1 MTVYENRAV
10 WERGIYTMLRSF
22 DLTTCKSYYSGMIT
36 FILSLRV
43 LIWNLKFRPLCVEMI
58 LLKYYLKLCN
68 TDLKQRKGENEMNQG
83 QEMFDQFFME
93 RARACLK
100 NAFWYMYPKGMI
112 CFTVCTLKGMIWRI
126 LPEFRRCTQRAWYSG
141 LHWLNLG
148 NILRKVGSADAGN
161 DFSNTL

>member
-1 MTVYENRAV
+1 M
-10 WERGIYTMLRSF
+10 
-22 DLTTCKSYYSGMIT
+22 
-36 FILSLRV
+36 
-43 LIWNLKFRPLCVEMI
+43 EMI

-112 CFTVCTLKGMIWRI
+112 CFTVCTLKGGVQMLGMI
-126 LPEFRRCTQRAWYSG
+126 F
-141 LHWLNLG
+141 
-148 NILRKVGSADAGN
+148 
-161 DFSNTL
+161 